1 MNGKYLLIPLLLGW
15 MLIASPGVMAGPAIQ
30 EMVGIMLTLHH
41 YPSDSEKVTLQ
52 KIIDDSATSQEER
65 TIATALLHMRHTV
78 TDDDKA
84 KLMDIANN
92 DAAPEADRKVADILA
107 HMHHKA
113 SSDAKQ
119 ELEMLK

>member
-1 MNGKYLLIPLLLGW
+1 MNGKFLLVPVVLAW
-15 MLIASPGVMAGPAIQ
+15 MLASTPVAMAGSAIQ
-30 EMVGIMLTLHH
+30 QMVGIMLDLHH
-41 YPSDSEKVTLQ
+41 YPSDSEKVTL
-52 KIIDDSATSQEER
+52 KSIVDDGSASQDER
-65 TIATALLHMRHTV
+65 TIASALMHMHHTV
-78 TDDDKA
+78 TDADKT